1 MKIEEQNKVKMKYYA
16 EALRY
21 MENARETLKKAGKDG
36 NEYEDD
42 KYVKTAC
49 GIAYN
54 GVLKA
59 LDGYFKLKDFP
70 LPKNHKS
77 IEYYRDYI
85 GDVDRKLLSEVN
97 TAYGILHILGYY
109 EGIKNVKIIRNGF
122 ESAFKIIEK
131 IKPAA

>member
-1 MKIEEQNKVKMKYYA
+1 MIVTDQNRVRTKYYA

-21 MENARETLKKAGKDG
+21 MDNAKETLKKAGKDRG
-36 NEYEDD
+36 EYADD

-59 LDGYFKLKDFP
+59 LDGYFILKDIAI
-70 LPKNHKS
+70 PKNHKS
-77 IEYYRDYI
+77 IEYYRFYLSDI
-85 GDVDRKLLSEVN
+85 DNKLMKELN
-97 TAYGILHILGYY
+97 NAYGILHILGYY
-109 EGIKNVKIIRNGF
+109 QGITIAKIINTGF
-122 ESAFKIIEK
+122 DSAFKIIER

>member
-36 NEYEDD
+36 NEYQDD

>member
-21 MENARETLKKAGKDG
+21 MENARETLKKAGKYG
-36 NEYEDD
+36 NEYQDD

-97 TAYGILHILGYY
+97 TAYGILHILVYY